1 MACNGMDQFP
11 DSTSTTIPAVGLIMY
26 PQDNSL
32 KAFRSIINPNAL
44 ILHRHTYLIPVTS
57 DTTISLWNMRHD
69 WQSLT
74 YYPCPKLSESCPSF

>member
-1 MACNGMDQFP
+1 MAMACNGMDQVP

-44 ILHRHTYLIPVTS
+44 ILSIVTLISFQLQATQPFRFETC
-57 DTTISLWNMRHD
+57 DTTGSL
-69 WQSLT
+69 
-74 YYPCPKLSESCPSF
+74 